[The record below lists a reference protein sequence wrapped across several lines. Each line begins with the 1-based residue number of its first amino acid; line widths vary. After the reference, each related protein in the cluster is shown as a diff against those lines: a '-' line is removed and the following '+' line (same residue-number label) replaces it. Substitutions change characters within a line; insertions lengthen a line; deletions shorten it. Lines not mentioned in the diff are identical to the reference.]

1 MKSQH
6 LQNPN
11 YQSKWHLFLGIC
23 SHYFLRTCLF
33 FVFSLLGEIPIPPSA
48 APGILCSS
56 TCHRR
61 FKQEWSPYPYLWKSL
76 LYIDNISWYIY
87 ILYIYTSNT
96 QVDKVGV
103 FLGFVL
109 SISYW
114 APTGDLQKDLMIRS
128 LVTGGRPVVLSTM
141 CFRIPLLNHHY

>member
-11 YQSKWHLFLGIC
+11 YQSKWHLFLVVC

-33 FVFSLLGEIPIPPSA
+33 YVFSLLGEIPIPPSA

-61 FKQEWSPYPYLWKSL
+61 FKQEWSPHPYLWKSL
-76 LYIDNISWYIY
+76 LYIDNISWYI
-87 ILYIYTSNT
+87 IYTHLLHRLLRLEYSW
-96 QVDKVGV
+96 DSF
-103 FLGFVL
+103 FLFPTEHQPRFTEGFV
-109 SISYW
+109 
-114 APTGDLQKDLMIRS
+114 IRS

>member
-11 YQSKWHLFLGIC
+11 YQSKWYLFLVVC

-33 FVFSLLGEIPIPPSA
+33 YVFSLLGEIPIPPSA

-61 FKQEWSPYPYLWKSL
+61 FKQEWSHHPYLWKSL
-76 LYIDNISWYIY
+76 LYIDNISWYI
-87 ILYIYTSNT
+87 IYTHLLHRLIRLEYSW
-96 QVDKVGV
+96 DCSFY
-103 FLGFVL
+103 FLL
-109 SISYW
+109 S
-114 APTGDLQKDLMIRS
+114 TNRDLQKDLMIRS

-141 CFRIPLLNHHY
+141 CFRIPLHFHY